1 MPCAKETLRRKDM
14 DTTILGLVAFALQFS
29 VLAGAISI
37 LNCRVRRIEK
47 AKCRCCSQAHPLLDP
62 VNV

>member
-1 MPCAKETLRRKDM
+1 M
-14 DTTILGLVAFALQFS
+14 DTTLLALVAFGLQFS
-29 VLAGAISI
+29 CLAGAISI
-37 LNCRVRRIEK
+37 LNCRVQRIEK

>member
-1 MPCAKETLRRKDM
+1 M
-14 DTTILGLVAFALQFS
+14 DDTSALGLVAFGLQFAILIS
-29 VLAGAISI
+29 MLAI
-37 LNCRVRRIEK
+37 LNCRVHHIEK

>member
-1 MPCAKETLRRKDM
+1 M

>member
-1 MPCAKETLRRKDM
+1 M
-14 DTTILGLVAFALQFS
+14 DTTLLALVAFGFQFAA
-29 VLAGAISI
+29 LAGSI
-37 LNCRVRRIEK
+37 AVLNCRVQRIEK